1 MSCRPQ
7 FKTPNSELYTPN
19 YSGFSMNAVQLEVLF
34 QTLIS
39 GVLLGGLYALIGI
52 GMTIIMGVMK
62 IINLAHGELMMVAM
76 YIAYV
81 LFSAFHIDPYLS
93 ILAAAPA
100 LFLLGIALQ
109 KYLINPVLR
118 VEAIIPEN
126 QVILTVGIGMVL
138 ANLATIVFQSDYR
151 QTPVEYGTKA
161 WYLRDYWKDAPI
173 ELSLSMPWSV
183 SFAFAVLITVGL
195 WFFLTRTD
203 TGKSIRATAQDQDAA
218 LLMGVNVQ
226 RMRVI
231 TFGLGSAL
239 VGAAGCLFI
248 PIYYIYPDIGGQ
260 FTLISFVITI
270 LGGLGSTV
278 GAIIGGLILGLFES
292 LTATYIGMGW
302 APVGR
307 FVIFVAALIFI
318 PGGVASLLRSKKLGK

>member
-1 MSCRPQ
+1 MS
-7 FKTPNSELYTPN
+7 SI
-19 YSGFSMNAVQLEVLF
+19 QLEVLL

-81 LFSAFHIDPYLS
+81 LFASFHVDPYLS
-93 ILAAAPA
+93 VFIAAPA
-100 LFLLGIALQ
+100 LFLLGMGLQ
-109 KYLINPVLR
+109 KFLINPVLK
-118 VEAIIPEN
+118 VDSILPEN

-138 ANLATIVFQSDYR
+138 ANLATIIFQSDYR
-151 QTPVEYGTKA
+151 QTPVAYATKA
-161 WYLRDYWKDAPI
+161 WYLRDYWKSAPV
-173 ELSLSMPWSV
+173 ELSLSMPWTV
-183 SFAFAVLITVGL
+183 SFVFAVLITVAL
-195 WFFLTRTD
+195 WFFLGRTD
-203 TGKSIRATAQDQDAA
+203 TGRSIRATAQDSDAA
-218 LLMGVNVQ
+218 LLMGVNVE
-226 RMRVI
+226 RMRII

-260 FTLISFVITI
+260 FTLIAFVVTI

-278 GAIIGGLILGLFES
+278 GAVIGGLILGIFES
-292 LTATYIGMGW
+292 LTATYVGMGW

-307 FVIFVAALIFI
+307 FAIFIAVLIFI
-318 PGGVASLLRSKKLGK
+318 PGGVASLLRSRKLGK

>member
-1 MSCRPQ
+1 M
-7 FKTPNSELYTPN
+7 T
-19 YSGFSMNAVQLEVLF
+19 AVQTEVLL

-39 GVLLGGLYALIGI
+39 GLLLGGLYALIGI

-62 IINLAHGELMMVAM
+62 IINLAHGELMMVGM

-81 LFSAFHIDPYLS
+81 LYTYFHIDPYLS
-93 ILAAAPA
+93 IVIAGPA
-100 LFLLGIALQ
+100 LFLLGMGLQ
-109 KYLINPVLR
+109 KYLINPVVKVDSIL
-118 VEAIIPEN
+118 PEN

-138 ANLATIVFQSDYR
+138 ANLATIIFKSDYL
-151 QTPVEYGTKA
+151 QTPVSYGTTA
-161 WYLRDYWKDAPI
+161 WYLTDIWKASPI
-173 ELSLSMPWSV
+173 ELSLSLPWSV
-183 SFAFAVLITVGL
+183 SFVFSLLITAGL
-195 WFFLTRTD
+195 WFFLTKTD
-203 TGKSIRATAQDQDAA
+203 MGKSIRATAQDHDAA
-218 LLMGVNVQ
+218 LLMGVNVE
-226 RMRVI
+226 RMRVL

-260 FTLISFVITI
+260 FTLIAFVITI

-307 FVIFVAALIFI
+307 FIIFVAVLIFI
-318 PGGVASLLRSKKLGK
+318 PGGVASLLKSRKLGK

>member
-1 MSCRPQ
+1 M
-7 FKTPNSELYTPN
+7 T
-19 YSGFSMNAVQLEVLF
+19 AVQTEVLL

-39 GVLLGGLYALIGI
+39 GVLLGGLYALIAL

-62 IINLAHGELMMVAM
+62 IINLAHGELMMVGM
-76 YIAYV
+76 YIAFV
-81 LFSAFHIDPYLS
+81 LFSWLHIDPYLS
-93 ILAAAPA
+93 VFIAAPA
-100 LFLLGIALQ
+100 LFVLGVGLQ
-109 KYLINPVLR
+109 KYLINPVMK
-118 VEAIIPEN
+118 VDAILPEN

-138 ANLATIVFQSDYR
+138 ANLATIIFKSDYL
-151 QTPVEYGTKA
+151 QTPVSYATKA
-161 WYLRDYWKDAPI
+161 WYLTDLWKKSPI
-173 ELSLSMPWSV
+173 ELSLSFPWSV
-183 SFAFAVLITVGL
+183 SFTIAVLITACL
-195 WFFLTRTD
+195 WFFLAKTD
-203 TGKSIRATAQDQDAA
+203 TGKSIRATAQDLDAA
-218 LLMGVNVQ
+218 LLMGVNVE

-307 FVIFVAALIFI
+307 FMIFVAVLIFI
-318 PGGVASLLRSKKLGK
+318 PGGVASLLRSRKFGK

>member
-1 MSCRPQ
+1 MS
-7 FKTPNSELYTPN
+7 S
-19 YSGFSMNAVQLEVLF
+19 VQLQVFL
-34 QTLIS
+34 QTIIQ
-39 GVLLGGLYALIGI
+39 GFLLGGLYALLGI

-76 YIAYV
+76 YIAFV
-81 LFSAFHIDPYLS
+81 LYSVFHIDPYLS
-93 ILAAAPA
+93 VVVAAPA
-100 LFLLGIALQ
+100 LFLLGVGIQ
-109 KYLINPVLR
+109 KYLINPVLK
-118 VEAIIPEN
+118 VDSILPEN

-138 ANLATIVFQSDYR
+138 ANVATIIFKSDYR
-151 QTPVEYGTKA
+151 QTPVEYSTKA
-161 WYLRDYWKDAPI
+161 WYLTDFWQNSPV
-173 ELSLSMPWSV
+173 ELSLSFPWTV
-183 SFAFAVLITVGL
+183 SFVIAVLITAGL
-195 WFFLTRTD
+195 WFFLTKTD
-203 TGKSIRATAQDQDAA
+203 TGKSIRATAQDRDAA
-218 LLMGVNVQ
+218 ILMGVNVD
-226 RMRVI
+226 RMRMI

-260 FTLISFVITI
+260 FTLIAFVITI

-307 FVIFVAALIFI
+307 FMIFVAALIFL
-318 PGGVASLLRSKKLGK
+318 PGGVASLLKTRKFGK